1 MTVPPYEPPPGDTT
15 QPGTPPRPY
24 EPPPGYTPAPG
35 YGPPAG
41 YDPGYDPGYGPGY
54 GAAPYGPGYGAAPY
68 GPGYGQRPED
78 TIWSVLSHLS
88 IFVFALLGPLV
99 VYLVFKDSSPM
110 TRHHAAE
117 ALNFHITLLIAT
129 IVSGILMILLVG
141 FVLLFAVF
149 IYGIVMA
156 IIAAVAAGN
165 RQPYRYPLT
174 IRFVS

>member
-1 MTVPPYEPPPGDTT
+1 MTVPPYEPPPGY
-15 QPGTPPRPY
+15 TPP
-24 EPPPGYTPAPG
+24 PG

-41 YDPGYDPGYGPGY
+41 YGPGYGPAPYGPGQ
-54 GAAPYGPGYGAAPY
+54 GAAPYGPGQ
-68 GPGYGQRPED
+68 GQRPED
-78 TIWSVLSHLS
+78 TLWSVLSHLS

-99 VYLVFKDSSPM
+99 LYLVFKDSSPM

-141 FVLLFAVF
+141 FVLLFALF

>member
-1 MTVPPYEPPPGDTT
+1 MTVPPYEPPPGDPP

-24 EPPPGYTPAPG
+24 EPPPGYTPPPG
-35 YGPPAG
+35 YGPPA
-41 YDPGYDPGYGPGY
+41 GYGPGY

-68 GPGYGQRPED
+68 GPGQGQRPED
-78 TIWSVLSHLS
+78 TVWSVLSHLS

-99 VYLVFKDSSPM
+99 VYLVFKDTSPM

-149 IYGIVMA
+149 IYGFVMA

>member
-1 MTVPPYEPPPGDTT
+1 MTVPPYEPPPGDPT

-24 EPPPGYTPAPG
+24 EPPPGYAPPPG
-35 YGPPAG
+35 YGPPA
-41 YDPGYDPGYGPGY
+41 GYGPGY
-54 GAAPYGPGYGAAPY
+54 GAAPYGPGQ
-68 GPGYGQRPED
+68 GQRPED

-129 IVSGILMILLVG
+129 IVSGILVILLVG

-149 IYGIVMA
+149 IYGMVMA

>member
-1 MTVPPYEPPPGDTT
+1 MTVPPYEPPPGDPT
-15 QPGTPPRPY
+15 QPGTPARPY
-24 EPPPGYTPAPG
+24 EPPSAYTPAPG
-35 YGPPAG
+35 YGPPA
-41 YDPGYDPGYGPGY
+41 GYGPGY
-54 GAAPYGPGYGAAPY
+54 GAAPYGPGQ
-68 GPGYGQRPED
+68 GQRPED
-78 TIWSVLSHLS
+78 TLWSVLSHLS
-88 IFVFALLGPLV
+88 IFGFALLGPLV

-129 IVSGILMILLVG
+129 IVSGILMILLIG

-149 IYGIVMA
+149 IYGMVMA

>member
-1 MTVPPYEPPPGDTT
+1 MTVPPYEPPPGDPTE
-15 QPGTPPRPY
+15 PGTPAWPD
-24 EPPPGYTPAPG
+24 EPPPAYPPAPG

-41 YDPGYDPGYGPGY
+41 YDPGY
-54 GAAPYGPGYGAAPY
+54 GAAPYGPGQ
-68 GPGYGQRPED
+68 GQRPED

-99 VYLVFKDSSPM
+99 VYLVFKDTSPM

-117 ALNFHITLLIAT
+117 ALNFHITLLIAM

-156 IIAAVAAGN
+156 IIAAVAAAN

>member
-1 MTVPPYEPPPGDTT
+1 MTVPPYEPPPGDST
-15 QPGTPPRPY
+15 QSGTPPRPY
-24 EPPPGYTPAPG
+24 EPSPGYTPPPG

-41 YDPGYDPGYGPGY
+41 YGPGYGPGY
-54 GAAPYGPGYGAAPY
+54 GAAPYGPGQ
-68 GPGYGQRPED
+68 GQRPED
-78 TIWSVLSHLS
+78 TLWSVLSHLS

-99 VYLVFKDSSPM
+99 LYLVFKDSSPM

-129 IVSGILMILLVG
+129 IVSGILMLVLIG
-141 FVLLFAVF
+141 FVLLFALF